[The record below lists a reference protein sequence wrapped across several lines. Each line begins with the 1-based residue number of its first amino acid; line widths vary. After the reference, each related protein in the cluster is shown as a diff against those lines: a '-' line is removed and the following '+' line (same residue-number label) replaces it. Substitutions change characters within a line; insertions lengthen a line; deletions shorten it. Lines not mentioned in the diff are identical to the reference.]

1 VLSDAPFEDYA
12 QAKGTMMVEYTRKVQ
27 LGAVMVTV
35 INVGDIQVPYD
46 EWLNVSPEVRST
58 HDTAKLTGLVR
69 MPIQCFHVALPG
81 TSILVDASSFDFPH
95 DHPWA
100 IPHYQ
105 PPPGLLA
112 GLAQVNVQP
121 DEIAHV
127 IITHGHF
134 DHYNGTTRQE
144 QGQHTPCFPFARHY
158 LGRADW
164 DQLQPQL
171 QDPNSEASHTLA
183 VLQRHR
189 LLDLVEGDH
198 DLSDG
203 IQIISAPG
211 ETPGHQ
217 IVRVHVDEQTLYILG
232 DLYHHT
238 IEVEHPNWMVKWNDV
253 DANYRSRE
261 MLMKAALREH
271 ALLFA
276 THIPTVGRLQ
286 ETDSGSIWEA
296 V

>member
-1 VLSDAPFEDYA
+1 
-12 QAKGTMMVEYTRKVQ
+12 MVEYLRIVQ
-27 LGAVMVTV
+27 LGAVTVTV

-46 EWLNVSPEVRST
+46 EWLNVSAEERSVY
-58 HDTAKLTGLVR
+58 DMAKLTGTVR
-69 MPIQCFHVALPG
+69 MPIQCFHVAFPG

-112 GLAQVNVQP
+112 GLAQANVQP
-121 DEIAHV
+121 DEIAHG

-134 DHYNGTTRQE
+134 DHYNGTTYSE
-144 QGQHTPCFPFARHY
+144 QGNYMPCFPNARHHF
-158 LGRADW
+158 GRADW
-164 DQLQPQL
+164 DQLQPEL
-171 QDPNSEASHTLA
+171 RDPNSDAGHTLA
-183 VLQRHR
+183 VLQRQG
-189 LLDLVEGDH
+189 LLNLIVGDLQ
-198 DLSDG
+198 LRDG

-211 ETPGHQ
+211 ESPGHQ
-217 IVRVHVDEQTLYILG
+217 IVRIHTGEQTLYLLG

-238 IEVEHPNWMVKWNDV
+238 IEVEHPHWMLQWNDG
-253 DANYRSRE
+253 DANYRSRQA
-261 MLMKAALREH
+261 LTKAALHEQAR
-271 ALLFA
+271 LFA

-286 ETDSGSIWEA
+286 QTVAGLIWEA

>member
-1 VLSDAPFEDYA
+1 MAEDIR
-12 QAKGTMMVEYTRKVQ
+12 TVQ
-27 LGAVMVTV
+27 VGRATVTV

-46 EWLNVSPEVRST
+46 EWLNVSPEERSL
-58 HDTAKLTGLVR
+58 HDTVKLTGLVR

-81 TSILVDASSFDFPH
+81 TSVLVDASCYAFPH

-105 PPPGLLA
+105 PPLGLLA
-112 GLAQVNVQP
+112 GLAQANVQP

-134 DHYNGTTRQE
+134 DHYNGTTHQVR
-144 QGQHTPCFPFARHY
+144 GLPTPCFPDARHHF
-158 LGRADW
+158 GRADW
-164 DQLQPQL
+164 DQLQLQL
-171 QDPNSEASHTLA
+171 QDPNADASHTLA
-183 VLQRHR
+183 VVQHHG

-198 DLSDG
+198 ALSDS
-203 IQIISAPG
+203 IQLISAPG

-217 IVRVHVDEQTLYILG
+217 IVRIHVDEQTLYFLG
-232 DLYHHT
+232 DLYHHP
-238 IEVEHPNWMVKWNDV
+238 IEVDHPKWMVKWNDV
-253 DANYRSRE
+253 DANYRSRQL
-261 MLMKAALREH
+261 LMQAALREH

-276 THIPTVGRLQ
+276 THIPTIGRLQ
-286 ETDSGSIWEA
+286 QTDSGPIWAA